1 MLKTILISACLL
13 AIAAPIANDVAL
25 GAVQSD
31 VTLSGKAMTCF
42 NTSQAP
48 VGGVAVGFYRL
59 SSARPLAAHLD
70 SMARFPGFGPDGAD
84 STAGAQFDAMQ
95 ATMQSMAASTAAIYR
110 RTSAADG
117 TFSITISPVDTV
129 LVLGY
134 ANMEDEPYVWN
145 YKIMPAVASATFIL
159 DMSRG
164 QCGY

>member
-13 AIAAPIANDVAL
+13 AITDPIANDLAL
-25 GAVQSD
+25 GAVTSD

-42 NTSQAP
+42 NTSQTP
-48 VGGVAVGFYRL
+48 VGGVIVGFYRL

-84 STAGAQFDAMQ
+84 PTAGAQFDALE
-95 ATMQSMAASTAAIYR
+95 AAMQSMAFSTPVIYR

-117 TFSITISPVDTV
+117 TFSITISPVDSV

-134 ANMEDEPYVWN
+134 ENMEDENYVWD
-145 YKIMPAVASATFIL
+145 YKIMNATVSTTFVL

-164 QCGY
+164 VCGH

>member
-13 AIAAPIANDVAL
+13 AIVDPITNDLAL
-25 GAVQSD
+25 GAVTAD

-42 NTSQAP
+42 NTSQTP
-48 VGGVAVGFYRL
+48 VGGVSVGFYRL

-84 STAGAQFDAMQ
+84 STAGAQFDALEAAMR
-95 ATMQSMAASTAAIYR
+95 SMATSTPAIYR

-117 TFSITISPVDTV
+117 TFSITISPVDSV

-134 ANMEDEPYVWN
+134 ENMEDENYVWD
-145 YKIMPAVASATFIL
+145 YKIMNATVSTTFVL

-164 QCGY
+164 VCAH